1 MATAPLTSA
10 TRLTKELGGRT
21 LFCDLSLVVHEQER
35 LVLIGPNGSG
45 KSTLLR
51 ILAGITE
58 TDGGE
63 VRSRRDL
70 RVAYVAQQDT
80 FENNLSVNETL
91 ERALAEGNIDQ
102 SDIPRRVSV
111 TLGICEFP
119 DGGVQ
124 VSSLSGGWR
133 KRLALAR
140 AFAAEP
146 ELLLLD
152 EPTNH
157 LDIDGIRWLEEHLT
171 QIRCAVVLIS
181 HDRWFIERLADRIIE
196 IDKRYPSGTFES
208 TGGYGDFI
216 ENRAAFLEG
225 LKQTQSSLSNKVRR
239 EVEWLRQGVKAR
251 TTKSRA
257 RIDAAHR
264 MIKDLQGMKLEADRA
279 SLEFSASKRK
289 TKELIKLEGVGT
301 SVAGRKLFGNIS
313 LTLSPG
319 TRLGVVGP
327 NGSGK
332 STFVKV
338 LLGQLQADSGRVFT
352 APLLKTALF
361 DQARR
366 ELPEGVTLK
375 EALCPYGDSVVFQ
388 GQSLHVASWAA
399 RFMFTPHQ
407 LSLPVASL
415 SGGEHARALL
425 ARLMLNDADVLLFD
439 EPTNDLDIP
448 TLEVLEDAF
457 VTFPGAIV
465 LVTHDRYFLDRTS
478 TMVLGISERT
488 SGVFAEYAQWEESY
502 TSASSPSS
510 PASSERTTAPRAP
523 SATKSKGKLTYQEQR
538 ELGGIESAI
547 LKAEAQVEAL
557 EGQISSPANASD
569 SAKLTQLCTD
579 LANHKSEVERLYERW
594 QELEEKKRTLGIT

>member
-1 MATAPLTSA
+1 MATNPLTSA
-10 TRLTKELGGRT
+10 IRLTKELGGRT
-21 LFCDLSLVVHEQER
+21 LFSDLSLVIHEQER

-45 KSTLLR
+45 KSTLLE

-58 TDGGE
+58 ADGGE

-70 RVAYVAQQDT
+70 RLAYVAQQDAFDSELT
-80 FENNLSVNETL
+80 ITEVL
-91 ERALAEGNIDQ
+91 EHALAAAHVDQ
-102 SDIPRRVSV
+102 ADIPRRVSV
-111 TLGICEFP
+111 TLGSCDFQSG
-119 DGGVQ
+119 DTQ
-124 VSSLSGGWR
+124 VSSLSGGWK

-146 ELLLLD
+146 EVLLLD

-157 LDIDGIRWLEEHLT
+157 LDIDGIRWLEDYLLRL
-171 QIRCAVVLIS
+171 RCAVVLVS
-181 HDRWFIERLADRIIE
+181 HDRWFIERLANRIVE
-196 IDKRYPSGTFES
+196 IDKRYPGGTFES
-208 TGGYGDFI
+208 SGGYGDFI

-301 SVAGRKLFGNIS
+301 SIGGRKLFSEIS
-313 LTLSPG
+313 LTISPG
-319 TRLGVVGP
+319 TRLGVVGA

-338 LLGQLQADSGRVFT
+338 LLGQMKPDSGRVIS

-361 DQARR
+361 DQARQ
-366 ELPEGVTLK
+366 ELPDGVTLK
-375 EALCPYGDSVVFQ
+375 EALCPHGDSVVFQ

-407 LSLPVASL
+407 LSLPVGSL

-425 ARLMLNDADVLLFD
+425 ARLMVNDSDVLLFD
-439 EPTNDLDIP
+439 EPSNDLDIA

-478 TMVLGISERT
+478 TMVLGISDRA
-488 SGVFAEYAQWEESY
+488 SGVFADYAQWEEAR
-502 TSASSPSS
+502 SAASDA
-510 PASSERTTAPRAP
+510 PASVAAEKTSTA
-523 SATKSKGKLTYQEQR
+523 SGATMSKSKAKLGYQDQR
-538 ELGGIESAI
+538 ELGGIEDAI
-547 LKAEAQVEAL
+547 LKAEAQVESLDA
-557 EGQISSPANASD
+557 QISSPEVASD
-569 SAKLTQLCTD
+569 SKKLTELCSD
-579 LANHKSEVERLYERW
+579 LARAKSEVERLYARW
-594 QELEEKKRTLGIT
+594 QELEEKKRTLGLN